1 MKTNR
6 LTKAALDKLDALDE
20 LKTEYCDIQFCEAEA
35 IEKVPVSVH
44 RAGDSERKFCGG
56 CYEAYLIGVQHG
68 RLSENP
74 RAYFR
79 NGVRRAGLRTSGKL
93 R

>member
-1 MKTNR
+1 MKANR
-6 LTKAALDKLDALDE
+6 CPKGALDKLDALDE
-20 LKTEYCDIQFCEAEA
+20 LETEYCDIQFCEAEA
-35 IEKVPVSVH
+35 IKKTPVSVH

-74 RAYFR
+74 RAYSR
-79 NGVRRAGLRTSGKL
+79 NGVRRARPRKSGKI